1 MSMQEHKWGV
11 SDMFFVTLISL
22 LLFIYLDKVIHG
34 LSVLKNGVLKKRKT
48 TEIGV

>member
-1 MSMQEHKWGV
+1 MQEHKWGV
-11 SDMFFVTLISL
+11 SDMFFVTL
-22 LLFIYLDKVIHG
+22 IYLDKVIHG